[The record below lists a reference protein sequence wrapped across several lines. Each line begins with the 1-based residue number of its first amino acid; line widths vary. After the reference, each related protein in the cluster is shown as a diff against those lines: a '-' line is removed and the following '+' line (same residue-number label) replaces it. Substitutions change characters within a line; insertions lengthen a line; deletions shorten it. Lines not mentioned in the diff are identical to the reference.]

1 MRNHVWLLLLLIAPV
16 LVSAQTV
23 QSDSLFVFSIEGAIT
38 CMSPQGHPVFLER
51 LHKIPDGVTV
61 DMGPGA
67 VMRVFAEKNLFGE
80 FFGPRVMSF
89 TDLRKGIKIVT
100 GERDKR
106 AGSIWGNI
114 VKKLYEYVHSL
125 TAEIVD
131 TMTPAA
137 VRGDLEAMN
146 EARLIPL
153 SPRNGNVTG
162 DTVQFVWHSGAEG
175 QTHVLRISDEES
187 EQVFSVQ
194 CTGESLAINP
204 KRVGLKPGGMYTWS
218 VSGAVGLPGESPF
231 RLSDLKAAN
240 AMRDELRIADEFAGG
255 DQVSA
260 HMARAAVYEQHECYG
275 NAYFELRAA
284 VRADTSSAMKVI
296 FTTFMIERLGL
307 TRPDIEAA
315 FPELV
320 EALTPVEPVEASEPR

>member
-1 MRNHVWLLLLLIAPV
+1 MRNQAWLLLLLIAPV
-16 LVSAQTV
+16 LVSAQTM
-23 QSDSLFVFSIEGAIT
+23 QTEPLFVFSLEGAIT
-38 CMSPQGHPVFLER
+38 CMNPQGHPVFLER
-51 LHKIPDGVTV
+51 LRQIPDSVTV

-67 VMRVFAEKNLFGE
+67 VMRVFAEKNVFGE
-80 FFGPRVMSF
+80 FFGPRVVTF
-89 TDLRKGIKIVT
+89 ADLRKGIKVVT
-100 GERDKR
+100 GDRDKR
-106 AGSIWGNI
+106 VGNILGNI
-114 VKKLYEYVHSL
+114 VKKLFDYIHSL
-125 TAEIVD
+125 SSDIVD

-153 SPRNGNVTG
+153 APRNGNVTG
-162 DTVQFVWHSGAEG
+162 DTVQFVWHSGAEA

-187 EQVFSVQ
+187 EQVYSVQ
-194 CTGESLAINP
+194 CTGESLAISP

-218 VSGAVGLPGESPF
+218 VSGAVGMPGEAPF
-231 RLSDLKAAN
+231 RLSDARAAN
-240 AMRDELRIADEFAGG
+240 AMRDELRIANEFSGG
-255 DQVSA
+255 DEVSG

-275 NAYFELRAA
+275 NAYLELRAA

-315 FPELV
+315 FPDLV
-320 EALTPVEPVEASEPR
+320 QAIEPPQPVEVSEPR